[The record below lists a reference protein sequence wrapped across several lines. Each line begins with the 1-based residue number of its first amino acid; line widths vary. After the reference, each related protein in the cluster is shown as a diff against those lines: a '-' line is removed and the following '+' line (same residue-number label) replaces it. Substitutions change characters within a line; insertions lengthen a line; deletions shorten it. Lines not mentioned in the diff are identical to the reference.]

1 MTVITLHAN
10 SRCLEV
16 YMHSKANT
24 TTYVSPTNAS
34 PINSSPYAFLSPL
47 FVVPAG
53 VIALALLSQIAVPL
67 PGTPVPL
74 TGQTFGVLLFAL
86 LFGAN
91 LSAVTVATYFGLGL
105 AGLPIMA
112 NAQSLAL
119 IGPTSGYLVGMIAA
133 VYIIG
138 LLADRGLAK
147 TTFGAFL
154 LGLFGS
160 AIILFVGAIG
170 LRFFIPANA
179 VIAAGV
185 LPFIVGD
192 VVKSAVAALIVT
204 SLHGRR
210 RPDIDGPRL

>member
-1 MTVITLHAN
+1 MTTKANVTTLN
-10 SRCLEV
+10 
-16 YMHSKANT
+16 NT
-24 TTYVSPTNAS
+24 TTITSPFAD
-34 PINSSPYAFLSPL
+34 LSPL

-91 LSAVTVATYFGLGL
+91 LSAVTVTTYFGLGL

-133 VYIIG
+133 TYIIG
-138 LLADRGLAK
+138 LLADRGLAR

-160 AIILFVGAIG
+160 AIILFVGALG

-204 SLHGRR
+204 SVKRHRHL
-210 RPDIDGPRL
+210 DTDGPRL

>member
-1 MTVITLHAN
+1 MI
-10 SRCLEV
+10 
-16 YMHSKANT
+16 SKAHT
-24 TTYVSPTNAS
+24 TAATSPFTD
-34 PINSSPYAFLSPL
+34 LSPL
-47 FVVPAG
+47 FVIPAG
-53 VIALALLSQIAVPL
+53 VLALALLSQIAVPL

-74 TGQTFGVLLFAL
+74 TGQTFGVLLLAL

-105 AGLPIMA
+105 AGLPLMA

-133 VYIIG
+133 TYIVG
-138 LLADRGLAK
+138 LLADRGFAQ

-160 AIILFVGAIG
+160 AMILLVGALG
-170 LRFFIPANA
+170 LRFFIPTNA

-185 LPFIVGD
+185 LPFIAGD
-192 VVKSAVAALIVT
+192 VVKSAAAALIVT
-204 SLHGRR
+204 SLQRR
-210 RPDIDGPRL
+210 RHPDTNGPLL